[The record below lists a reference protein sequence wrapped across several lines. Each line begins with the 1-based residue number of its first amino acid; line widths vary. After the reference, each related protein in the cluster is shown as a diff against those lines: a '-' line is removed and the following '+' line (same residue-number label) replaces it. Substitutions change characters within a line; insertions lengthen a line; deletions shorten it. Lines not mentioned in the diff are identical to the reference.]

1 MGEQGVTRRLAAIMV
16 VDVVGY
22 SHFME
27 ADETGT
33 LARLKSHQ
41 TEIIDPRLAAHHG
54 DLVKTMGDG
63 LLVEFSSAFE
73 ALACATEI
81 QRTTARRN
89 NDVPEE
95 LRVEYRIGVNLG
107 DIIVENDDIFGHG
120 VNVASRLESLA
131 EPGSVYISRP
141 VYDQVKGK
149 LDVEFE
155 YLGEQKFHNID
166 EPVQTYRV
174 LLDASAPPP
183 KATAAAAK
191 SRAESSRTTWLV
203 AGAAL
208 IAVVAVGLVLGRD
221 TFLPSAPDDT
231 VTVVDETAG
240 PTLPDIPS
248 IAVLP
253 FNNMSDDPTQEYFS
267 DGITEDL
274 ITDISK
280 VSGLFVVARNSTFSY
295 KGKSVDVRQIARE
308 LGVRYVLEGSVRRAG
323 EQVRVNAQLI
333 DATTGGHVWADR
345 YDGSVADVFE
355 LQDKVT
361 RKIVNVLAVQ
371 LTTGEQDQIAHRE
384 TENSDAYDSFLKG
397 WEQYQLQ
404 RPESIGQAI
413 GHFEKAVELDPQYS
427 RAYAA
432 LSATYWQAWKRF
444 WQARLGMRIHEPQF
458 LAEEILEKAMH
469 DPTPLA
475 LQTAASMLAQQ
486 GQHAD
491 ALSEGE
497 RAVAMDPNDAD
508 SYVALAGAL
517 SLAGQ
522 SKKAME
528 LIERAMR
535 LNPHYPPSY
544 LYELGLARFG
554 LGQFA
559 EAANALE
566 KATALNPDDR
576 WSSRLLLATYGHLG
590 RAEDAANIFEAAE
603 RNWRGFDPRTVRG
616 VAFWYPFMQPADA
629 ERLAEGLRR
638 ANVPD

>member
-1 MGEQGVTRRLAAIMV
+1 MERRLSAILAA
-16 VDVVGY
+16 DVVGY
-22 SHFME
+22 SRLMGEDE
-27 ADETGT
+27 AGT
-33 LARLKSHQ
+33 LAALKTHRK
-41 TEIIDPRLAAHHG
+41 ELLEPKAAQYHG
-54 DLVKTMGDG
+54 RTVKLMGDG
-63 LLVEFSSAFE
+63 ALMEFASVVDAVAFAVEVQA
-73 ALACATEI
+73 AMA
-81 QRTTARRN
+81 ARN
-89 NDVPEE
+89 EGVPED
-95 LRVEYRIGVNLG
+95 RRIVFRIGINVG
-107 DIIVENDDIFGHG
+107 DIIVEGDDIHGDG
-120 VNVASRLESLA
+120 VNVAARLEGLA
-131 EPGSVYISRP
+131 EPNGICVARN
-141 VYDQVKGK
+141 VFNQVKDK
-149 LDVEFE
+149 LDLTIEF
-155 YLGEQKFHNID
+155 LGERDVKNIA
-166 EPVQTYRV
+166 EPVTVYRV
-174 LLDASAPPP
+174 VLDDKAAELVTPVVQETAEPASRHWAR
-183 KATAAAAK
+183 AA
-191 SRAESSRTTWLV
+191 
-203 AGAAL
+203 
-208 IAVVAVGLVLGRD
+208 AVVAGIL
-221 TFLPSAPDDT
+221 FLAGGVFWWQPWAPD
-231 VTVVDETAG
+231 VEPASIERMAF
-240 PTLPDIPS
+240 PLPDIPS

-253 FNNMSDDPTQEYFS
+253 FSNMSDDPAQEYFS

-280 VSGLFVVARNSTFSY
+280 VSGLFVVARNSTFAY

-371 LTTGEQDQIAHRE
+371 LTVGERDQIARRE

-404 RPESIGQAI
+404 RPASIRQAI

-458 LAEEILEKAMH
+458 LAEEFLEKAMH

-486 GQHAD
+486 GRHAD
-491 ALSEGE
+491 ALREGE

-517 SLAGQ
+517 SMAGQ

-576 WSSRLLLATYGHLG
+576 WSSRLLLAAYGHLG
-590 RAEDAANIFEAAE
+590 RGEDAAKIFEEAE
-603 RNWRGFDPRTVRG
+603 KNWRGFDPLSVRS
-616 VAFWYPFMQPADA
+616 VAFWYPFKQPADA